1 MKIKLT
7 WNYDDYNDI
16 RWLWDGGWGRGY
28 VLIYILAS
36 STRNERPH
44 KSTFVMKVFPISL
57 LPNKT
62 YYFTA
67 TIKITVKED
76 FSFPYQFL
84 MIFRLFSPLYFI
96 SFFFFLFFWLVGGC
110 YYTHANHIRTFVH
123 HAPPPP
129 SLPSYATFKGRI
141 THCCQ

>member
-96 SFFFFLFFWLVGGC
+96 SFFFFPFFLVGGGLLLYAC
-110 YYTHANHIRTFVH
+110 KSYPNFRSPC
-123 HAPPPP
+123 PPPP
-129 SLPSYATFKGRI
+129 FLTKLRNI
-141 THCCQ
+141 